1 MDVTDAGTPA
11 QATRSRAEALC
22 AHAEGSISEDGILA
36 AARERAVEI
45 GAGAVTPAVGALLS
59 LLAKLSN
66 AKAVAEVGTGAGVSG
81 LWLLSGM
88 SGDGVLT
95 TIDIEPEY
103 QRLAK
108 QAFSEAG
115 IGPSRTRLISGRAQ
129 EVLTRLADDSYD
141 LVFID
146 ADPIDQPDYVVEGV
160 RLLRSGGVIVVHRAG
175 LSGRA
180 GDPTARDADVTAV
193 REAARLIAED
203 ERLTPALVPLGDG
216 VLAAVRDE
224 ASRPVARDSLAR
236 TGRASKPGW
245 LRPRSLGA
253 IPSGWRPVRPLGA
266 ARCPRS
272 TPRRY
277 PEWSQ
282 KPSGKQRGCF
292 GTTGLLLITPGLV
305 LNSTPM
311 PPRPTAR

>member
-1 MDVTDAGTPA
+1 MDSADDIPG
-11 QATRSRAEALC
+11 QAAPGRAESLA
-22 AHAEGSISEDGILA
+22 AYAEGSISEDAILA
-36 AARERAVEI
+36 GARERAVEI

-59 LLAKLSN
+59 LLTKLSGG
-66 AKAVAEVGTGAGVSG
+66 KAVAEVGTGAGVSG

-88 SGDGVLT
+88 SNDGVLT

-108 QAFSEAG
+108 QAFTEAG

-160 RLLRSGGVIVVHRAG
+160 RLLRSGGVIVVHRSALG
-175 LSGRA
+175 GRA
-180 GDPTARDADVTAV
+180 GDPAERDAEVAAV

-216 VLAAVRDE
+216 VLAAVRD
-224 ASRPVARDSLAR
+224 
-236 TGRASKPGW
+236 
-245 LRPRSLGA
+245 
-253 IPSGWRPVRPLGA
+253 
-266 ARCPRS
+266 
-272 TPRRY
+272 
-277 PEWSQ
+277 
-282 KPSGKQRGCF
+282 
-292 GTTGLLLITPGLV
+292 
-305 LNSTPM
+305 
-311 PPRPTAR
+311 